1 VFFFLKID
9 MSHVV
14 VDDMSSA
21 GLQSRFQSLLWCQE
35 KHNKRYFCV
44 ENHIFNLFLPKNIF
58 TIP

>member
-1 VFFFLKID
+1 

-14 VDDMSSA
+14 VDDVSSA

-35 KHNKRYFCV
+35 KHNKKYFCV
-44 ENHIFNLFLPKNIF
+44 ENHIFNLILPKNIF